1 MIRHSLAIAPVLF
14 LTIMFGLLSAPGL
27 ANSDKTEPPEKAASA
42 LYSGGATTIFN
53 KDRKAFSLPAKNLSL
68 LRRDDFFIGNAF
80 FRQPWVTAPASTS
93 ARDGL
98 GPLFNTNTCQGC
110 HVKNGR
116 DKPPL
121 SKDDAFLSSS
131 VRLSIP
137 AITGDHK
144 TQIIKSGVIPEPNY
158 GDQLQPRGIP
168 GVKAEA
174 VPRLRYQEISGQ
186 FADGE
191 KYTLLKPELYFE
203 DLNYGAMHKDVQT
216 SVRVAPVMIGLGLL
230 EAIPEADILKQAD
243 PDDQNSDGI
252 SGRPNRVWDVLN
264 QKTVLG
270 RFGWKANQPTVRQQS
285 EAAFRGDLGI
295 TTKLFPEQGCT
306 PGQKACHEAPDGG
319 KPEISA
325 EIMERVTF
333 FASTLAVPARRDLD
347 KPQVKKGELL
357 FNRAGCTRCHTAE
370 FTTGK
375 SADFPELTGQV
386 IHPYTDLL
394 LHDMGEGLA
403 DGRPDFEANGR
414 EWRTPPLWGIG
425 LVETVN
431 GHTRFLHDGRARNL
445 LEAVLWHGGEAEAA
459 KQQVLAMDK
468 AERDALVVFLNS
480 L

>member
-1 MIRHSLAIAPVLF
+1 MMKHLLAIVP
-14 LTIMFGLLSAPGL
+14 GLLLAPGL
-27 ANSDKTEPPEKAASA
+27 ANSAETAPSKPAAA
-42 LYSGGATTIFN
+42 LYSGGATTVFDKTRN
-53 KDRKAFSLPAKNLSL
+53 AFSLPAKNLGI
-68 LRRDDFFIGNAF
+68 LRRDNFFIGNAF
-80 FRQPWVTAPASTS
+80 FRQPWVIAPASTS

-110 HVKNGR
+110 HVKDGR
-116 DKPPL
+116 GQPPL
-121 SKDDAFLSSS
+121 SKDDAFLSTL

-144 TQIIKSGVIPEPNY
+144 AQVMKSGVVPEPNY
-158 GDQLQPRGIP
+158 GDQLQPKGIP

-174 VPRLRYQEISGQ
+174 SPRLRYEEVSGQ

-191 KYTLLKPELYFE
+191 QYTLLKPELYFE
-203 DLNYGAMHKDVQT
+203 ELNYGAMHPDVQT

-230 EAIPEADILKQAD
+230 EAIPEADILQQAD
-243 PDDQNSDGI
+243 PGDSNGDGI
-252 SGRPNRVWDVLN
+252 SGRPNRVWDVLK
-264 QKTVLG
+264 QETVLG

-285 EAAFRGDLGI
+285 EGAFHGDLGI
-295 TTKLFPEQGCT
+295 TTTLFPEQGCT
-306 PGQKACHEAPDGG
+306 AAQQACRDAPDGG

-325 EIMERVTF
+325 EIMEKVTF
-333 FASTLAVPARRDLD
+333 YASTLAVPARRDID
-347 KPQVKKGELL
+347 DADIKKGELL
-357 FNRAGCTRCHTAE
+357 FNRAGCTSCHTAE
-370 FTTGK
+370 FTTGP
-375 SADFPELTGQV
+375 SADFPELAGQV
-386 IHPYTDLL
+386 IRPYSDLL

-431 GHTRFLHDGRARNL
+431 EHTRFLHDGRARNL
-445 LEAVLWHGGEAEAA
+445 LEAVLWHGGEAESA

-468 AERDALVVFLNS
+468 TERDALIAFLNS